1 MKFFSRSAR
10 AIVVTV
16 STALAVTSVACADEG
31 AGANYGA
38 GASSIVVN
46 MVGFACGGSGKSR
59 SKLVSEA
66 LADAKEKA
74 REYAVSAVES
84 KTTVE
89 SGVPSKELMNAYSR
103 GAIRE
108 LATPIESCYRD
119 KKQGQCCEVEARLE
133 ALPRSEE
140 MAKAAA
146 KIAPDNPNAPL
157 MVQVWTDQKVYK
169 EGEKFKV
176 FVKANKSFY
185 GTVVYQDA
193 SGAKLQLL
201 PNPYRSNNFFAGN
214 TLYEL
219 PSADD
224 KYDLVVTPPLGGEK
238 ITVYAS
244 NTPLGELNTEP
255 AGKVYLV
262 TGNQEQN
269 AARTRSIKFA
279 PREGNAGKPLAA
291 EFFEASTELITAR

>member
-1 MKFFSRSAR
+1 MMIIFRNLKM
-10 AIVVTV
+10 I
-16 STALAVTSVACADEG
+16 ALAVSTGLLFSAVVCAAEN
-31 AGANYGA
+31 AGPNHGT

-46 MVGFACGGSGKSR
+46 MMGFACGKSKSR

-66 LADAKEKA
+66 LADAKEKG
-74 REYAVSAVES
+74 REYAVSAIES

-89 SGVPSKELMNAYSR
+89 SGVPSRELMQAYAR
-103 GAIRE
+103 GTVRE
-108 LATPIESCYRD
+108 LATPIDSCYRD
-119 KKQGQCCEVEARLE
+119 KKEGRCCEVEARLE
-133 ALPRSEE
+133 ALPQKDE
-140 MAKAAA
+140 MAKATAH
-146 KIAPDNPNAPL
+146 ISPDNPNGPL

-169 EGEKFKV
+169 EGDKFKV

-201 PNPYRSNNFFAGN
+201 PNPYRANNFFAGN

-219 PSADD
+219 PGPDD

-244 NTPLGELNTEP
+244 NTPLGELSTEP

-262 TGNQEQN
+262 TGNQEEN
-269 AARTRSIKFA
+269 AARTRSIRFA
-279 PREGNAGKPLAA
+279 PRENRAGKPAAA
-291 EFFEASTELITAR
+291 EFFEATTELVTAR